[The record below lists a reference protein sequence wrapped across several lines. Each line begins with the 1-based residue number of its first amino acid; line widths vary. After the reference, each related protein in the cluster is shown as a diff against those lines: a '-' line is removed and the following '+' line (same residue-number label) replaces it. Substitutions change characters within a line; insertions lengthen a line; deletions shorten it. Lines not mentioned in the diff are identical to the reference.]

1 MKGPAL
7 LSLPGRIA
15 EIRQEE
21 TVLIIEVFS
30 EQTRGQCPSA
40 CEESDSVHRRYIR
53 RIKGTRLR
61 LCGTVVELR
70 EQERMSIHISSLQTN
85 MALWYLHM
93 R

>member
-1 MKGPAL
+1 MKAL
-7 LSLPGRIA
+7 LSSQRIA

-30 EQTRGQCPSA
+30 ERTRGQCPV
-40 CEESDSVHRRYIR
+40 CKEESDSVHSRYIR
-53 RIKGTRLR
+53 RLKVTRLR
-61 LCGTVVELR
+61 LCVTVVERR
-70 EQERMSIHISSLQTN
+70 EQERMSIHISSLHTN